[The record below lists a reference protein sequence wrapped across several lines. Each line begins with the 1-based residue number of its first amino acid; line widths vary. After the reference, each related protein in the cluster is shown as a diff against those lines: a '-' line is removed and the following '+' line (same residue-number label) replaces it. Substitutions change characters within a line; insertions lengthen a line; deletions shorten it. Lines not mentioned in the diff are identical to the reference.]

1 MIAVKMANQKK
12 IQEAKKTAK
21 TDPNRRSVKGKLEL
35 SRSAEKATE
44 KMTRTERAHFDEQ
57 RTVGELMAELYPGL
71 KVVLHASEAV
81 EENGQTVHR
90 DIDTHEVLENGWYDS
105 SDGSIHLDINSGING
120 DGIMAFTMS
129 HELVHYIQ
137 DISPDMFRKLTE
149 CLSEIYYMEGMSLE
163 ELARARAER
172 DDISYDAA
180 FEESVAHSLE
190 RMLLDSDALEYLIKM
205 KKRESGLFNR
215 LRGHVDESYEHV
227 KQLRAEYEGRKPE
240 SVEGRVLGHGT
251 ETILQAYEYAKDEQE
266 KAYKAYA
273 EAKDSAS
280 RKERIVELSEARKV
294 LHAAEARLEQAR
306 TYTASMTKMYKRLHK
321 LFAKAAYMASENG
334 EIIRSSDKAWSEIK
348 KNESASQS
356 KSDVKFAVREDFHEK
371 LNEWF
376 KNTTEEERRSSGGKI
391 LVGTTTDALR
401 DIGVEDYN
409 IYVGK
414 AKLQNILDKHSEMS
428 LELIEK
434 AINILEDPTLILG
447 SKTVDDAIV
456 LFGEARA
463 AGEKPVIMLSVLLK
477 PKSKR
482 GEILDYAVATSA
494 YGRKAGNV
502 QYLIDNSPIYYIGE
516 NKERT
521 DSWLSAL
528 GLQLPSATTNYGPQS
543 PLYSNSEKSQHLSE
557 KNSQKNQ
564 QRAKSEETLRAETAE
579 TILRDKYNV
588 NVGKLLESMD
598 SMLEN
603 YKGSKSR
610 RELEADILEAA
621 VKTNEF
627 SSGEGSFKYMRDA
640 IESLTDE
647 IIASSPVL
655 TTEIADDNAVEAQK
669 AIKEMRFKVSDK
681 IKADFESAKDYESF
695 RKQHIGRLPIISSG
709 VDVDVA
715 YAELNSR
722 FGESL
727 FPSDIVNPADQL
739 RQIAEITDLKQRT
752 ATETEIGEIQRQT

>member
-1 MIAVKMANQKK
+1 M
-12 IQEAKKTAK
+12 
-21 TDPNRRSVKGKLEL
+21 R
-35 SRSAEKATE
+35 AEK
-44 KMTRTERAHFDEQ
+44 
-57 RTVGELMAELYPGL
+57 
-71 KVVLHASEAV
+71 
-81 EENGQTVHR
+81 
-90 DIDTHEVLENGWYDS
+90 
-105 SDGSIHLDINSGING
+105 
-120 DGIMAFTMS
+120 
-129 HELVHYIQ
+129 
-137 DISPDMFRKLTE
+137 
-149 CLSEIYYMEGMSLE
+149 
-163 ELARARAER
+163 
-172 DDISYDAA
+172 
-180 FEESVAHSLE
+180 
-190 RMLLDSDALEYLIKM
+190 
-205 KKRESGLFNR
+205 
-215 LRGHVDESYEHV
+215 
-227 KQLRAEYEGRKPE
+227 
-240 SVEGRVLGHGT
+240 
-251 ETILQAYEYAKDEQE
+251 
-266 KAYKAYA
+266 
-273 EAKDSAS
+273 
-280 RKERIVELSEARKV
+280 LSEARKV
-294 LHAAEARLEQAR
+294 LHAAEAHLEQAR

-334 EIIRSSDKAWSEIK
+334 EIIRSSDKAWGEFR

-356 KSDVKFAVREDFHEK
+356 KSNVKFAVREDFHEK

-463 AGEKPVIMLSVLLK
+463 AGKKPVMLSVLLK

-494 YGRKAGNV
+494 YGRNVRNV

-516 NKERT
+516 NKERA

-543 PLYSNSEKSQHLSE
+543 PLYSNSEKSQPLSD
-557 KNSQKNQ
+557 KNSKKYQ
-564 QRAKSEETLRAETAE
+564 QREKSEETLRVEAAE

-588 NVGKLLESMD
+588 NVGKLLEGMD
-598 SMLEN
+598 STLEN
-603 YKGSKSR
+603 YMGSKSR
-610 RELEADILEAA
+610 KELDADILEAA

-627 SSGEGSFKYMRDA
+627 SSGEGSFKYMRDS

-647 IIASSPVL
+647 IIAGSPVL

-669 AIKEMRFKVSDK
+669 AIKEMRFKVSDM

-695 RKQHIGRLPIISSG
+695 RKQHIGEAEASIFIEKCIIVQNRASAAAGINRS
-709 VDVDVA
+709 
-715 YAELNSR
+715 YTSFLYFSR
-722 FGESL
+722 NTIDKSNK
-727 FPSDIVNPADQL
+727 ICNN
-739 RQIAEITDLKQRT
+739 IAMR
-752 ATETEIGEIQRQT
+752 